1 MSLFG
6 FLLNFAK
13 KIFRRSR
20 DVVTNT
26 EFLIHKEDL
35 ISSIVF
41 LVAVAVKARVFE
53 DGKSAGNMPS
63 FPKSSRK
70 S

>member
-6 FLLNFAK
+6 FLFNFAK
-13 KIFRRSR
+13 KIFGRSR

-35 ISSIVF
+35 ILSMVF
-41 LVAVAVKARVFE
+41 LVAVAARAKVFE
-53 DGKSAGNMPS
+53 DGKSAGNMSS
-63 FPKSSRK
+63 FSKSSRK
-70 S
+70 L